1 MRRIR
6 LGMVGGG
13 QGAFI
18 GAVHRMAAR
27 LDDRFELVA
36 MAPSSDPARSQA
48 SGKELG
54 LDPGRVY
61 ADFHDMA
68 KAEAAR
74 PDGIEA
80 VAIVTPNHLHH
91 AVACVFMDN
100 GIHVI
105 CDKPLT
111 RTLGEAIDLAVR
123 VKKSGLLFGVT
134 YTYSGYPMVR
144 HARELVERGELGDIR
159 VVQVEYAQDWLA
171 QDLEATGQKQALWR
185 TDPALSGE
193 GGCIGD
199 IGTHAYH
206 LACFVTGLKAS
217 QLAAELSTFVP
228 GRRVDDNA
236 QVSLRFANGA
246 RGQLWASQVA
256 TGCQNALSLRVFGS
270 KAALSFKQETPEEL
284 WFTPLGEPARR
295 LTRGGPALGTAAA
308 LATRI
313 PGGHPEGYLEAF
325 AQLYREMADRIEARR
340 AGQPGASALPG
351 VGAGADGMAFVDAAL
366 RSHAL
371 GAAWVDLAP
380 AY

>member
-36 MAPSSDPARSQA
+36 MAPSSDPARAKS
-48 SGKELG
+48 SGEELG
-54 LDPGRVY
+54 LDPQRVY
-61 ADFHDMA
+61 ADFCNMA
-68 KAEAAR
+68 QCEAQR
-74 PDGIEA
+74 VNGIEA

-91 AVACVFMDN
+91 AVACAFLDA

-111 RTLGEAIDLAVR
+111 RTLDEAIDLAAR

-144 HARELVERGELGDIR
+144 HARELVEQGELGDIR
-159 VVQVEYAQDWLA
+159 VIQVEYAQDWLA
-171 QDLEATGQKQALWR
+171 QDLEASGQKQALWR

-206 LACFVTGLKAS
+206 LACFVTGLQAT
-217 QLAAELSTFVP
+217 QLAAQLTSFVP
-228 GRRVDDNA
+228 GRRVDDDA
-236 QVSLRFANGA
+236 QLSLKFANGA
-246 RGQLWASQVA
+246 CGQLWASQVA
-256 TGCQNALSLRVFGS
+256 TGCQNALALRVFGS
-270 KAALSFKQETPEEL
+270 KASISFKQETPEEL
-284 WFTPLGEPARR
+284 WFTLLGEPPRR
-295 LTRGGPALGTAAA
+295 LTRGGPSLGAAAA
-308 LATRI
+308 LATRV

-325 AQLYREMADRIEARR
+325 AQLYREMADQIDARR
-340 AGQPGASALPG
+340 LGQSCERALPG
-351 VGAGADGMAFVDAAL
+351 VDAGAHGMAFVDAAI
-366 RSHAL
+366 RSHRQN
-371 GAAWVDLAP
+371 GAWVALE
-380 AY
+380 

>member
-27 LDDRFELVA
+27 LDDRFELAA
-36 MAPSSDPARSQA
+36 MAPSSDPARAKS
-48 SGKELG
+48 SGEELG
-54 LDPGRVY
+54 LDLQRVY
-61 ADFHDMA
+61 ADFRNMA
-68 KAEAAR
+68 KAEAAL

-91 AVACVFMDN
+91 AAACAFLDA

-111 RTLGEAIDLAVR
+111 RTLDEAIDLVAR

-171 QDLEATGQKQALWR
+171 QDLESTGQKQALWR

-206 LACFVTGLKAS
+206 LACFVTGLKVS
-217 QLAAELSTFVP
+217 QLAAELTTFVP

-270 KAALSFKQETPEEL
+270 KAALVFRQETPEEL

-325 AQLYREMADRIEARR
+325 AQLYREMADRIAAHG
-340 AGQPGASALPG
+340 AGQSCESPLPG
-351 VGAGADGMAFVDAAL
+351 VEAGASGMAFVDAAL
-366 RSHAL
+366 RSHAR
-371 GAAWVDLAP
+371 GAAWVDLASGP
-380 AY
+380 